1 MLRWLWEEFVQN
13 KVKDSFEKTE
23 AAVKQRLALLRQQF
37 IRTVLYLFFLVAG
50 LWLLGKGL
58 VVILVGML
66 LLEYVVLGWGVV
78 CGVVAFLKKQKSKP

>member
-58 VVILVGML
+58 VVILGRTL
-66 LLEYVVLGWGVV
+66 PLEYVVLGLGVV
-78 CGVVAFLKKQKSKP
+78 CVVVALLIKQQS